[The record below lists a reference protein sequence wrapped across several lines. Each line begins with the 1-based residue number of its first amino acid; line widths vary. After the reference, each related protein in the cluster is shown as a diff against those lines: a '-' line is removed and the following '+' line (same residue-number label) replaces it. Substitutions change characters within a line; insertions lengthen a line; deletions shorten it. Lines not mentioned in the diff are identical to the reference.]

1 MPAQVKSFVE
11 HLKGNAHP
19 FADVAEKFVS
29 MMDNFVEGPSAS
41 SVAPPCPTVSSTP
54 DEATSA
60 ACTES
65 AQSEDEICEQQL
77 LEAVMRESLSADE
90 DGKDNSSAEE
100 AKSIG
105 IVTLTDATSCL
116 SQSALLASMTGPSM
130 RFVADVTF
138 PDSSSVLPG
147 SVLNKV
153 WRIKNDG
160 VVAWP
165 AGVCLVA
172 SGGDDL
178 SESGHRFV
186 VPTPVNPG
194 EEVEAGVVLTAP
206 RNGGRYVAYFRLTT
220 PHGCS
225 FGQRLW
231 ADITVAEEEDHGWDV
246 VGDSVS
252 STGTFVASAKDSENV
267 PLVPVILP
275 APSDVI
281 VEDVDVEDDAIE
293 AVPIVSQHIAAHESK
308 YGRELF
314 ALREMG
320 FSDLNIVIPLLQRHI
335 PDPETMSDATRVDCL
350 QHVIISLLS
359 QSGAFNF

>member
-1 MPAQVKSFVE
+1 
-11 HLKGNAHP
+11 
-19 FADVAEKFVS
+19 
-29 MMDNFVEGPSAS
+29 MMDSFTESPSAS
-41 SVAPPCPTVSSTP
+41 SAAPSGPVSTSTP
-54 DEATSA
+54 EEGASTA
-60 ACTES
+60 AGVSVS

-77 LEAVMRESLSADE
+77 LEAVMRESMSADE
-90 DGKDNSSAEE
+90 VPKDVPVESADFASSAAVESTE
-100 AKSIG
+100 CA
-105 IVTLTDATSCL
+105 VT
-116 SQSALLASMTGPSM
+116 QSTLLASMVGPSM

-138 PDSSSVLPG
+138 PDSSTVLPG

-178 SESGHRFV
+178 CDPGHHFV
-186 VPTPVNPG
+186 VPTSVNPG

-206 RNGGRYVAYFRLTT
+206 RNGGRYVAYFRLAT
-220 PHGCS
+220 PQGS
-225 FGQRLW
+225 NFGQRLW

-252 STGTFVASAKDSENV
+252 SADTFVASVDVESSNV
-267 PLVPVILP
+267 ATAPIMSV

-281 VEDVDVEDDAIE
+281 VEDVDVNEEEVE
-293 AVPIVSQHIAAHESK
+293 AVPVYPQQIAAHESK

-320 FSDLNIVIPLLQRHI
+320 FSDLNVVIPLLQRHI
-335 PDPETMSDATRVDCL
+335 PDPETMTDATRVDCL